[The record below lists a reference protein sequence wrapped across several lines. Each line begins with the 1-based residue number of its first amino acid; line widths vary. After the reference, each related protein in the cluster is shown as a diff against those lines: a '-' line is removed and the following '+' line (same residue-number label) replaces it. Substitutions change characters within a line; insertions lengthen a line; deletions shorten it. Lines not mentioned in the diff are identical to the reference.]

1 MHHMNIWDF
10 KMKFSID
17 DILKKKEE
25 DLTHTTS
32 GLFLFFLFGNRR
44 SFNNVNSIKSLNQ
57 ATFYSFLV
65 SCEIFFLLC

>member
-1 MHHMNIWDF
+1 
-10 KMKFSID
+10 MKFSID

-44 SFNNVNSIKSLNQ
+44 SFNKVNSIKSLNQ
-57 ATFYSFLV
+57 ATFYL
-65 SCEIFFLLC
+65 IFRTTLFYDWNWGCFDY